1 MNKKIIKIGLLV
13 LLASAIAAFFALD
26 LGQYATLDYVKQ
38 QQHTLLEYYEQNT
51 ALVLTIFGLTYVL
64 VTALSLPAA
73 AALTLLGGAL
83 FGLPVGLVIVSFAST
98 IGATLAFLMARFL
111 ARDYVQ
117 KNYAKQLSKIN
128 AGFERE
134 GAFYLFALRLVP
146 AFPFFMINVVMA
158 LMPIRTWTFYW
169 VSQLGMLPGTAVY
182 VYAGT
187 QLAQIESFSDI
198 ASPQLLIAFAL
209 LGLFPLIAKKLVQF
223 IRKEKIHE
231 QL

>member
-1 MNKKIIKIGLLV
+1 MNRKLIKIGLLL
-13 LLASAIAAFFALD
+13 LLASAITAFFVLD
-26 LGQYATLDYVKQ
+26 LQQYATLVYIKAQ
-38 QQHTLLEYYEQNT
+38 QQNLLEYYEQNT
-51 ALVLTIFGLTYVL
+51 ALVLAIFGLTYVL

-117 KNYAKQLSKIN
+117 KNYSKQLSKIN

-169 VSQLGMLPGTAVY
+169 VSQLGMLSGTAVY

-187 QLAQIESFSDI
+187 QLAQIESLSDI
-198 ASPQLLIAFAL
+198 ASPSLLIAFAL

-231 QL
+231 QV

>member
-1 MNKKIIKIGLLV
+1 MNQKIVKTGLLIV
-13 LLASAIAAFFALD
+13 LAAAITAFFALD
-26 LGQYATLDYVKQ
+26 LQQYVTLDYVKQ
-38 QQHTLLEYYEQNT
+38 QQHTLLEYYEQNMILML
-51 ALVLTIFGLTYVL
+51 AAFGLIYVL

-73 AALTLLGGAL
+73 TALTLLGGAL
-83 FGLPVGLVIVSFAST
+83 FGLPVGLVMASFASA

-117 KNYAKQLSKIN
+117 KNYNKQLSKIN

-146 AFPFFMINVVMA
+146 AFPFFIINIITA
-158 LMPIRTWTFYW
+158 LMPIKTWTFYW

-198 ASPQLLIAFAL
+198 ASPSLLLAFVL
-209 LGLFPLIAKKLVQF
+209 LGLFPLIAKKLVQLM
-223 IRKEKIHE
+223 RKEKIHE
-231 QL
+231 RI

>member
-1 MNKKIIKIGLLV
+1 MNKKIIKIGLLI

-26 LGQYATLDYVKQ
+26 LGQYATLDYVKG
-38 QQHTLLEYYEQNT
+38 QQHSLLEYYEQNT
-51 ALVLTIFGLTYVL
+51 ALVLAIFGLTYVL

-117 KNYAKQLSKIN
+117 KNYSKQLSKIN

-198 ASPQLLIAFAL
+198 ASPSLLIAFAL

-231 QL
+231 